1 MKSIP
6 TLLKAISGAVMTILK
21 SILFLFK
28 SVWRAVFT
36 LLFIGS
42 LFVNVTIFAW
52 SAGAVAL
59 SSAFKAVTGIITVI
73 TDLAVSKARFSAD
86 LADSKAK
93 LAASEKQVGGLTKKI
108 ATRTSRGVVRSV
120 AIIPAEAIPF
130 IGPFTIVAVTGLEI
144 KDACATMEDL
154 RELNGLLDTGE
165 DIDTGTVCGLDVP
178 DLDTVIDKVKK
189 SPKAA
194 YESARSVDVPLP
206 SWSDVN
212 AIIKRG
218 WGGILKNLDWIW
230 KWLFGG

>member
-1 MKSIP
+1 
-6 TLLKAISGAVMTILK
+6 MTILK

-42 LFVNVTIFAW
+42 LFVNVTMFAW

-59 SSAFKAVTGIITVI
+59 SSAFKAVTGITTVI

-108 ATRTSRGVVRSV
+108 ATRTSRSVVLSV

-130 IGPFTIVAVTGLEI
+130 IGPFTIVVVTGLEI

-178 DLDTVIDKVKK
+178 DLDTVIDKFKK
-189 SPKAA
+189 SPKAV

-218 WGGILKNLDWIW
+218 
-230 KWLFGG
+230 

>member
-42 LFVNVTIFAW
+42 LFVNVTMFAW

-59 SSAFKAVTGIITVI
+59 SSAFKAVTGITTVI
-73 TDLAVSKARFSAD
+73 TD

-93 LAASEKQVGGLTKKI
+93 LAASEKQVGALNKKLATSKKQVGGLTKKI
-108 ATRTSRGVVRSV
+108 ATRTSRSVVRSV
-120 AIIPAEAIPF
+120 ASIPAEAIPY

-154 RELNGLLDTGE
+154 RELNGLLDTAE
-165 DIDTGTVCGLDVP
+165 DIDTGTVCGLKVP
-178 DLDTVIDKVKK
+178 DLDIIMDQLKLKK
-189 SPKAA
+189 EPDMK
-194 YESARSVDVPLP
+194 P
-206 SWSDVN
+206 
-212 AIIKRG
+212 
-218 WGGILKNLDWIW
+218 
-230 KWLFGG
+230 

>member
-1 MKSIP
+1 M
-6 TLLKAISGAVMTILK
+6 
-21 SILFLFK
+21 
-28 SVWRAVFT
+28 
-36 LLFIGS
+36 
-42 LFVNVTIFAW
+42 
-52 SAGAVAL
+52 
-59 SSAFKAVTGIITVI
+59 
-73 TDLAVSKARFSAD
+73 
-86 LADSKAK
+86 
-93 LAASEKQVGGLTKKI
+93 TKKI
-108 ATRTSRGVVRSV
+108 ATRTSRSVVRSV

-130 IGPFTIVAVTGLEI
+130 IGPFTIVTVTGLEI
-144 KDACATMEDL
+144 KDACATMEDF

>member
-1 MKSIP
+1 
-6 TLLKAISGAVMTILK
+6 MTILK

-42 LFVNVTIFAW
+42 LFVNVTMFAW

-59 SSAFKAVTGIITVI
+59 SSAFKAVTGITTVI

-108 ATRTSRGVVRSV
+108 ATRTSRSVVLSV

-178 DLDTVIDKVKK
+178 DLDTVIDKFKK

-218 WGGILKNLDWIW
+218 
-230 KWLFGG
+230 